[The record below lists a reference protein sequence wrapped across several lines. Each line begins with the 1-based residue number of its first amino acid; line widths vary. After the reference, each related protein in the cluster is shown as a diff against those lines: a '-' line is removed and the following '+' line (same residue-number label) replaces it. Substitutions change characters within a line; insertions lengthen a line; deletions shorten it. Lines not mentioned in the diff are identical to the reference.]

1 MAAPVSVWSTE
12 TPGTTEPSTAAP
24 PVKVATTDRHHPG
37 MPFVRLLETLPCREP
52 SFWGIVLAVVLV
64 LILVH
69 LSVRLGQIHAALV
82 RIQHFP

>member
-12 TPGTTEPSTAAP
+12 TQGTTEPSTAAP
-24 PVKVATTDRHHPG
+24 PGKGVNTDQPHPA

-82 RIQHFP
+82 RIQNFP